1 MFQRKKYGFKV
12 KRNKVAVKTVVLIV
26 LILEV
31 LALNLVQR
39 LVIFGIINPADVE
52 REFKF
57 LWGGGGYYSCEN
69 ELVMPFDKIVFV

>member
-52 REFKF
+52 REFKC
-57 LWGGGGYYSCEN
+57 LWGGGYYSCEN